1 MSVSETIFL
10 FALALLVFGP
20 KKLPEIGRQIGKIL
34 NEFRKASNEFKA
46 QIEAEIS
53 HLDVR
58 SEPAAPRFANLT
70 SRPELAGVTEPR
82 SPKTEAPA
90 VEVVVAEVDEETS
103 AKSAPDW
110 DSIPKA
116 PDA

>member
-1 MSVSETIFL
+1 MSFSETIFL

-58 SEPAAPRFANLT
+58 SEAPAPRFTSLN

-90 VEVVVAEVDEETS
+90 AVAEVEVKEEASPPPT
-103 AKSAPDW
+103 PEW